1 MKKWLAILLAMVLCL
16 SFVACTAGDDN
27 KADDTAKV
35 EDNKT
40 EENKTEENQEANA
53 SAAQVPTEE
62 GKVTYFFTLDP
73 ASVEQEE
80 YISYY
85 VTGGAW
91 GWATG
96 LDALAFTHLE
106 GTDIYYAISE
116 AIPDPAAEQG
126 LEYQLKIGYN
136 ENSAAPA
143 GELGLTWSNDDWKS
157 EQSNVGG
164 LDNPSFT
171 YEAGQNTVD
180 LGIHTFTTKASAP
193 ETVSTTLVVK
203 FKEALPEGYQV
214 AIYGGINNWA
224 LENSLMETED
234 NKVYKLSFVDLV
246 AQTYDFKVVVYEPG
260 QLELGQWTGVQY
272 GAAAVQENNAENAQM
287 IIGTIDNGEELELF
301 DGKELEYAKAE
312 VIDCNLVVVFDKAL
326 EEGSSVRIFGDFN
339 GWADVNAELTSE
351 DNITWKLAVTGLST
365 GTQSFKVLT
374 FVPGT
379 TEFNWDT
386 GVAYGTA
393 EGGNLSFDF
402 TADHA
407 GQDVEVAVLNV
418 Q

>member
-1 MKKWLAILLAMVLCL
+1 MKKWLAILLAVVLCL
-16 SFVACTAGDDN
+16 SFVACTQSDN
-27 KADDTAKV
+27 NQADDANKV
-35 EDNKT
+35 EENNQT
-40 EENKTEENQEANA
+40 EENNTVAENNGET
-53 SAAQVPTEE
+53 AQVPTEE
-62 GKVTYFFTLDP
+62 GKITYFFTLDP
-73 ASVEQEE
+73 ASVQQED
-80 YISYY
+80 YVSYF

-91 GWATG
+91 GWATN

-106 GTDIYYAISE
+106 GTDIYYAISD

-126 LEYQLKIGYN
+126 LEYQLKVGYN

-143 GELGLTWSNDDWKS
+143 SELGLTWSNDDWKS

-164 LDNPSFT
+164 LDNPSFSWA
-171 YEAGQNTVD
+171 EGQNTVD
-180 LGIHTFTTKASAP
+180 LGTHTFTTKVAAP

-224 LENSLMETED
+224 LDNSLMATED
-234 NKVYKLSFVDLV
+234 NKVFKLAFTDLV

-260 QLELGQWTGVQY
+260 QLEQGQWTGVQF
-272 GAAAVQENNAENAQM
+272 GAAAVQEGNAENAQM
-287 IIGTIDNGEELELF
+287 IIGTIDDGEELELF
-301 DGKELEYAKAE
+301 DGKELEYAKSEA
-312 VIDCNLVVVFDKAL
+312 IDCNMVVVFDKAL
-326 EEGSSVRIFGDFN
+326 EEGTSVRIFGDFN
-339 GWADVNAELTSE
+339 GWADVNAELTTE
-351 DNITWKLAVTGLST
+351 DNTTWKLAVSGLT
-365 GTQSFKVLT
+365 VGEHQFKVLT

-386 GVAYGTA
+386 GVAYGA
-393 EGGNLSFDF
+393 GEGNMSFDF

-407 GQDVEVAVLNV
+407 GQDVAVAEITV